1 MVGCAGK
8 QVQRH
13 VDPLQVHA
21 SPPDLQRSA
30 EEEVVAEQVAHDPQ
44 IELAGDVL
52 GVLEPVLELGV
63 TRDMRGIA
71 DAVQQGELALHLGA
85 RLDQDEAG
93 EHVLALQH
101 TAAGRDQRFVE
112 AQVTTGSEMA
122 KHLVDHRLAG
132 VEVDRC
138 PRDRERVHALGR
150 ERGVE
155 GGEPAA
161 LAVPDQVHASAAVLD
176 RAVDDVEVIVDRG
189 VGRGGSRPEPV
200 ERECPLQPG
209 CDDRSHL
216 ALLGGVVDDARV
228 VSRLRRQHERR
239 HQTTRAASGEIT
251 QARER
256 SLEHNLVRRRPGG
269 PLMGGHQ
276 LEPAL

>member
-1 MVGCAGK
+1 MLAQCRVAHEQAEVAAARHLADDLLVRGRCRAGEREHLVRRGDVVGCAGK

-71 DAVQQGELALHLGA
+71 DAVQQGELPLHLGA

-161 LAVPDQVHASAAVLD
+161 LAVAGQ
-176 RAVDDVEVIVDRG
+176 E
-189 VGRGGSRPEPV
+189 
-200 ERECPLQPG
+200 
-209 CDDRSHL
+209 
-216 ALLGGVVDDARV
+216 
-228 VSRLRRQHERR
+228 
-239 HQTTRAASGEIT
+239 
-251 QARER
+251 
-256 SLEHNLVRRRPGG
+256 
-269 PLMGGHQ
+269 
-276 LEPAL
+276 